1 MICILK
7 KLVLSV
13 RRGVWGLA
21 PNKGG
26 VGGVSP
32 PYKKTGGV
40 QGGLPP
46 DRAIL
51 FLPRKENN
59 IFNILPNV
67 NLSENICL
75 VYSKNS

>member
-1 MICILK
+1 VGFGGWPPI
-7 KLVLSV
+7 
-13 RRGVWGLA
+13 
-21 PNKGG
+21 KGG
-26 VGGVSP
+26 LGGVSP

-75 VYSKNS
+75 VYSINS

>member
-1 MICILK
+1 MGFGGWPPI
-7 KLVLSV
+7 
-13 RRGVWGLA
+13 
-21 PNKGG
+21 KGG
-26 VGGVSP
+26 LGGSP
-32 PYKKTGGV
+32 PHIKK

>member
-1 MICILK
+1 MGFGGWPPI
-7 KLVLSV
+7 
-13 RRGVWGLA
+13 
-21 PNKGG
+21 KGG
-26 VGGVSP
+26 LGGSP
-32 PYKKTGGV
+32 PHIKKTGGV

-46 DRAIL
+46 DRAIR

-75 VYSKNS
+75 VYSINS